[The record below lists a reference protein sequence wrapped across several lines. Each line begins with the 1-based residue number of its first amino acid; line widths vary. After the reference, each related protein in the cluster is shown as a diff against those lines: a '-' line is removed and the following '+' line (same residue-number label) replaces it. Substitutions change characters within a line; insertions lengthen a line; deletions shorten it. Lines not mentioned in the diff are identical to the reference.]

1 MNAFSGGAIGQTAI
15 FALGI
20 MPYIS
25 ASIIF
30 SMLAKVSPRIEAVQK
45 EGAAGQ
51 KKINQWTRLATVP
64 IALIQAIFV
73 YTGVFQGSDEMLAP
87 AIEPGFS
94 LFAASSCWR

>member
-1 MNAFSGGAIGQTAI
+1 MNAFSGSADRLRPSI

-30 SMLAKVSPRIEAVQK
+30 SMLTKVSPTLEAIQK

-51 KKINQWTRLATVP
+51 KKINQWTRLAVVP
-64 IALIQAIFV
+64 IALLQAL
-73 YTGVFQGSDEMLAP
+73 S
-87 AIEPGFS
+87 
-94 LFAASSCWR
+94 